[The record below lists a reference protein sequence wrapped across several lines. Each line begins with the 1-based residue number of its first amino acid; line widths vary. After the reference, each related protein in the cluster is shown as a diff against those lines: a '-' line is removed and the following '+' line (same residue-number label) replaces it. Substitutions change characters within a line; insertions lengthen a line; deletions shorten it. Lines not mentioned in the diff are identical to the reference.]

1 MEAFAT
7 CLFTPNDAE
16 IYRSTVRQEGGD
28 VLAGLINSAASE
40 AARYA
45 FLAPDGGNQYKCDL
59 YEQPQTISFH
69 PHPLNWRIPY
79 GTKSRWVC
87 DICQSQH
94 GGKKSGPKESW
105 HCSLC
110 SFDLCRECFRF
121 VRKRVNYE
129 DGFIKANYGRERKS
143 RSCVEML
150 PMKKLKAKNSTL
162 LEELP
167 SKDFLSTFSELDS
180 DSDTCDLD
188 QDAIDLKLATDS
200 TIECFSEDGS
210 VQVMDEVVHI
220 SFELN
225 QNLDETQQTG
235 DDSVSRIDD
244 CLSGVEDGLSHG
256 ELDTSLSEEELRDRS

>member
-1 MEAFAT
+1 MEVFAA
-7 CLFTPNDAE
+7 CMFTPNDAE
-16 IYRSTVRQEGGD
+16 ISRSTLRPSD
-28 VLAGLINSAASE
+28 DILTGLMNSAASE

-45 FLAPDGGNQYKCDL
+45 CLTPADGYQHDPIL

-79 GTKSRWVC
+79 GIKNRWVC

-94 GGKKSGPKESW
+94 GGKKMGPKESW
-105 HCSLC
+105 HCSIC
-110 SFDLCRECFRF
+110 SFDMCRECFHF
-121 VRKRVNYE
+121 VKKSVNYE
-129 DGFIKANYGRERKS
+129 DGFIQAHYSKERKG

-150 PMKKLKAKNSTL
+150 PIKKLKGKTSTL
-162 LEELP
+162 LLEIT
-167 SKDFLSTFSELDS
+167 SKDLSTFSELDS

-188 QDAIDLKLATDS
+188 RDSIDLKFATDS

-220 SFELN
+220 SFEPHP
-225 QNLDETQQTG
+225 NLDETQQTG

-244 CLSGVEDGLSHG
+244 CLSGVTEDSLSRG
-256 ELDTSLSEEELRDRS
+256 DFDTSLSEDELRDR